1 MDEKAVYKLRPP
13 RAGINRQGIRRI
25 AQTPWRTSPALN
37 NGGLCAYPDVDHPV
51 IIGQVVDSVDD
62 LPPAGSARDV
72 AVEQLP
78 TLAPPA
84 PARVLEVTDQLFL
97 LGWSGP
103 KGTVAKSGVGAW
115 PTPTA

>member
-1 MDEKAVYKLRPP
+1 MKKPSTSYDPPAQESIGKVFDALRDTVAHLPGP
-13 RAGINRQGIRRI
+13 EQRRA
-25 AQTPWRTSPALN
+25 
-37 NGGLCAYPDVDHPV
+37 CAYPDVDHPV